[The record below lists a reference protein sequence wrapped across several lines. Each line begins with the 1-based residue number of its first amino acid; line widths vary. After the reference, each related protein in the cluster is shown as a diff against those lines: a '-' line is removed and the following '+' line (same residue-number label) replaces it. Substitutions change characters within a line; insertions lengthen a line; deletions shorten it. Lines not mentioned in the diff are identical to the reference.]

1 MSIYPRCDKQR
12 WASQCS
18 SLIVDAEN
26 YYTKEI
32 IDQKL
37 EEIESA
43 ITSGCCITPEE
54 VDDKISSYTYSQ
66 EEIDEKIPSLSG
78 YATEQWVLDKHYITG
93 VDLSNYAT
101 EDFALT
107 LAKDVHNEVQ
117 EVDGKVQTLS
127 GNVRT
132 ISGDVQVAH
141 AHLSFID
148 NVIGTLENGLKAHTG
163 DTSIHFTTGAVQT
176 QINNSISNYYTK
188 AQTINL
194 IESAVTVVEGEI
206 PSLDDYVTKE
216 ELPTDIASK
225 QWVINQNYASYS
237 LLMQYVMNLQNQID
251 ALREEISG
259 CCSDT
264 GTTLTRWVTMTGA
277 SDYTCSGTTK
287 MTKEEEEQSVDGGN
301 TWTPTG
307 NYRTGSTVLE
317 PDCIDCGYTPEPSN
331 LKYKGDYNNTL
342 QSKYVECDGVPSI
355 TVWEVQNDVPSTID
369 NLTGATFYACCE
381 YIANNILGAAYNIER
396 VDIKEGVL
404 SIGQGAFKVS
414 SALTTV
420 IIPNSVKYIDGNAFG
435 ECPNLSALTIGSG
448 VTEIGDGA
456 FSGDSSISN
465 DLNLPNVTKINTA
478 AFQGCSSLR
487 SVNIGSGVTR
497 IQGSAFRGCSGL
509 ASITIN
515 ATTPPSLGA
524 MAFDDSAC
532 NIYVPQ
538 ASVETYKTTYGWST
552 YANRI
557 LGIT

>member
-1 MSIYPRCDKQR
+1 MNIYPDCDMTR
-12 WASQCS
+12 WECQCS
-18 SLIVDAEN
+18 SYIQNADN
-26 YYTKEI
+26 YYTKKEV
-32 IDQKL
+32 DDL
-37 EEIESA
+37 IESA
-43 ITSGCCITPEE
+43 TTSGSCCITPEE

-66 EEIDEKIPSLSG
+66 QEIDEKIPSLSG

-101 EDFALT
+101 KSEIPHYSAGT
-107 LAKDVHNEVQ
+107 
-117 EVDGKVQTLS
+117 G
-127 GNVRT
+127 
-132 ISGDVQVAH
+132 
-141 AHLSFID
+141 ID
-148 NVIGTLENGLKAHTG
+148 ITNNVITCTITG
-163 DTSIHFTTGAVQT
+163 SSGCDCDLS
-176 QINNSISNYYTK
+176 
-188 AQTINL
+188 
-194 IESAVTVVEGEI
+194 
-206 PSLDDYVTKE
+206 DYVTKE

-225 QWVINQNYASYS
+225 QWVVNQNFASYS

-259 CCSDT
+259 CCADT
-264 GTTLTRWVTMTGA
+264 GTTLYRWVTMTGA

-287 MTKEEEEQSVDGGN
+287 MTKEEEEQSTDGGN
-301 TWTPTG
+301 TWTATG
-307 NYRTGSTVLE
+307 NYRPGSTILE

-331 LKYKGDYNNTL
+331 LKYKGDYNNG

-396 VDIKEGVL
+396 VEIKEGVI
-404 SIGQGAFKVS
+404 SVGGGAFQTS

-420 IIPNSVKYIDGNAFG
+420 IIPNSVKYIDGTAFG
-435 ECPNLSALTIGSG
+435 DCPNLTALTIGSG
-448 VTEIGDGA
+448 VTEIGEGA

-478 AFQGCSSLR
+478 AFQGCSNLH

-509 ASITIN
+509 TSITVN

-524 MAFDDSAC
+524 RAFEDSTC

-538 ASVETYKTTYGWST
+538 ASVETYKTTYPWNG
-552 YANRI
+552 YASRI
-557 LGIT
+557 MPLI

>member
-1 MSIYPRCDKQR
+1 MGCGCNEKKYSISMGCCQPV
-12 WASQCS
+12 
-18 SLIVDAEN
+18 LGPIEN
-26 YYTKEI
+26 YYTKPQ
-32 IDQKL
+32 IDKMI

-43 ITSGCCITPEE
+43 VTSGCCITEEE
-54 VDDKISSYTYSQ
+54 VDEKIESAKT
-66 EEIDEKIPSLSG
+66 EIEAEIPSLSG
-78 YATEQWVLDKHYITG
+78 YATEQWVQDQGYITG
-93 VDLSNYAT
+93 VDLSNYY
-101 EDFALT
+101 
-107 LAKDVHNEVQ
+107 
-117 EVDGKVQTLS
+117 
-127 GNVRT
+127 
-132 ISGDVQVAH
+132 
-141 AHLSFID
+141 
-148 NVIGTLENGLKAHTG
+148 
-163 DTSIHFTTGAVQT
+163 TT
-176 QINNSISNYYTK
+176 

-331 LKYKGDYNNTL
+331 LKYKGDYNNG

-420 IIPNSVKYIDGNAFG
+420 IIPNSVKYIDTNSFA

-448 VTEIGDGA
+448 VTEIGEGA
-456 FSGDSSISN
+456 FSGDSSITN
-465 DLNLPNVTKINTA
+465 DLNLPNVTKVNTA
-478 AFQGCSSLR
+478 AFQGCSSLH

-509 ASITIN
+509 ISITVN
-515 ATTPPSLGA
+515 ATTPPTLGS
-524 MAFDDSAC
+524 MAFDGSTC
-532 NIYVPQ
+532 NIYVPA
-538 ASVETYKTTYGWST
+538 ASLETYKST
-552 YANRI
+552 YVWRDYASRI
-557 LGIT
+557 QAITE

>member
-1 MSIYPRCDKQR
+1 MGCGCNEKKYSISMGCCQPV
-12 WASQCS
+12 
-18 SLIVDAEN
+18 LGPIEN
-26 YYTKEI
+26 YYTKPQ
-32 IDQKL
+32 IDKMI

-43 ITSGCCITPEE
+43 VTSGCCITEEE
-54 VDDKISSYTYSQ
+54 VDDKISSYTYSKQ
-66 EEIDEKIPSLSG
+66 EVDEKIPSLSGYATEEWVEQQGYITGVDLSNYATKSEIPSLIG

-93 VDLSNYAT
+93 VDLS
-101 EDFALT
+101 
-107 LAKDVHNEVQ
+107 
-117 EVDGKVQTLS
+117 
-127 GNVRT
+127 
-132 ISGDVQVAH
+132 
-141 AHLSFID
+141 
-148 NVIGTLENGLKAHTG
+148 
-163 DTSIHFTTGAVQT
+163 
-176 QINNSISNYYTK
+176 
-188 AQTINL
+188 
-194 IESAVTVVEGEI
+194 
-206 PSLDDYVTKE
+206 DYVTKE

-259 CCSDT
+259 CCADT
-264 GTTLTRWVTMTGA
+264 GTTLYRWTTMTGA

-287 MTKEEEEQSVDGGN
+287 MTKEEEEQSTDGGN

-331 LKYKGDYNNTL
+331 LKYKGDYNNG

-381 YIANNILGAAYNIER
+381 YIANHILGAAYNIER

-420 IIPNSVKYIDGNAFG
+420 IIPNSVKYIDTNSFA

-448 VTEIGDGA
+448 VTEIGEGA
-456 FSGDSSISN
+456 FSGDSSITN

-478 AFQGCSSLR
+478 AFQGCSSLN

-509 ASITIN
+509 TSITVN
-515 ATTPPSLGA
+515 ATTPPTLGS
-524 MAFDDSAC
+524 MAFDGSTC
-532 NIYVPQ
+532 NIYVPA

-552 YANRI
+552 FSDRLQSI
-557 LGIT
+557 P

>member
-18 SLIVDAEN
+18 SLLVDAEN

-43 ITSGCCITPEE
+43 ITSGCCITPEQ

-93 VDLSNYAT
+93 VDLS
-101 EDFALT
+101 
-107 LAKDVHNEVQ
+107 
-117 EVDGKVQTLS
+117 
-127 GNVRT
+127 
-132 ISGDVQVAH
+132 
-141 AHLSFID
+141 
-148 NVIGTLENGLKAHTG
+148 
-163 DTSIHFTTGAVQT
+163 
-176 QINNSISNYYTK
+176 
-188 AQTINL
+188 
-194 IESAVTVVEGEI
+194 
-206 PSLDDYVTKE
+206 DYVTKE

-237 LLMQYVMNLQNQID
+237 LLMQYVTNLQNQID

-259 CCSDT
+259 CCADT

-307 NYRTGSTVLE
+307 NYRAGNTILE
-317 PDCIDCGYTPEPSN
+317 ENCLDCGYTPEPSN
-331 LKYKGDYNNTL
+331 LKYKGDYTNG

-355 TVWEVQNDVPSTID
+355 TVWEVQNDVPDTID
-369 NLTGATFYACCE
+369 NLSGATFYACCE
-381 YIANNILGAAYNIER
+381 YIANNILGAANNIKR
-396 VDIKEGVL
+396 VEIKEGVI
-404 SIGQGAFKVS
+404 SVGGGAFQTS

-435 ECPNLSALTIGSG
+435 DCPNLSALTIGSG
-448 VTEIGDGA
+448 VTDIGDGA

-478 AFQGCSSLR
+478 AFQGCSSLH
-487 SVNIGSGVTR
+487 SVNIGSGCTR

-509 ASITIN
+509 TSITVN
-515 ATTPPSLGA
+515 ADVPPTLGS
-524 MAFDDSAC
+524 MAFNDSSC

-538 ASVETYKTTYGWST
+538 ASVETYKTTYVWRD
-552 YANRI
+552 YADRI
-557 LGIT
+557 QGIT

>member
-37 EEIESA
+37 EDIESA

-78 YATEQWVLDKHYITG
+78 YATEQWVEDKHYITG
-93 VDLSNYAT
+93 VDLS
-101 EDFALT
+101 
-107 LAKDVHNEVQ
+107 
-117 EVDGKVQTLS
+117 
-127 GNVRT
+127 
-132 ISGDVQVAH
+132 
-141 AHLSFID
+141 
-148 NVIGTLENGLKAHTG
+148 
-163 DTSIHFTTGAVQT
+163 
-176 QINNSISNYYTK
+176 
-188 AQTINL
+188 
-194 IESAVTVVEGEI
+194 
-206 PSLDDYVTKE
+206 DYVTKE

-225 QWVINQNYASYS
+225 QWVINQNFASYS
-237 LLMQYVMNLQNQID
+237 LLMQYVTNLQDQINS
-251 ALREEISG
+251 LREQISG

-264 GTTLTRWVTMTGA
+264 GTTLYRWVTMTGA

-307 NYRTGSTVLE
+307 NYRPGNTVLE

-331 LKYKGDYNNTL
+331 LKYKGDYNTL

-381 YIANNILGAAYNIER
+381 YIANNILGAANNIKR
-396 VDIKEGVL
+396 VEIKEGVI
-404 SIGQGAFKVS
+404 SVGGGAFQTS

-420 IIPNSVKYIDGNAFG
+420 IIPNSVKYIDGTAFG
-435 ECPNLSALTIGSG
+435 DCPNLSALTIGSG
-448 VTEIGDGA
+448 VTEIGEGA
-456 FSGDSSISN
+456 FSGDSSINN

-478 AFQGCSSLR
+478 AFQGCRSLH

-509 ASITIN
+509 TSIVVN
-515 ATTPPSLGA
+515 ADVPPSLGA
-524 MAFDDSAC
+524 RAFDDSTC

-538 ASVETYKTTYGWST
+538 GSVETYKTTYPWNG
-552 YANRI
+552 YASRI
-557 LGIT
+557 MPLI